1 MPEDNPFRHY
11 QDAKIA
17 ADEHLR
23 GTDLDWTVLGPGTL
37 TLEPGTGSVNP
48 DAALRRRRRDLARAR
63 RPGRARGAPD
73 DPRSHRK
80 TLVFGDGD
88 VPIDDWLASL

>member
-1 MPEDNPFRHY
+1 VPEDNPFRHY

-23 GTDLDWTVLGPGTL
+23 ASELAWTVLGPGTL
-37 TLEPGTGSVNP
+37 TTEPGAGSVNP
-48 DAALRRRRRDLARAR
+48 DAGFRDGDTTSRELVAQVALAVL
-63 RPGRARGAPD
+63 D
-73 DPRSHRK
+73 DPRAHGK
-80 TLVFGDGD
+80 TLVFGDGP